1 MIIEYARK
9 KSYIRSVAAI
19 LAIILTVVANVNQ
32 DALRKLFPVTASAEI
47 NNSSYTVVFPLED
60 GSANESINKEATA
73 GIDLMESEESELL
86 FSVVSIEED
95 LDVSA
100 EDYSL
105 YNEEVAETENAEM
118 TKLEI
123 PQVYVVPV
131 AKATKATKNTKA
143 GIKLT
148 EADLDLFERIV
159 YCEAGAEDMV
169 GMILIANVI
178 INRVN
183 SNKYPNNVTDVI
195 LQKGQFSPVG
205 SGWVY
210 RCTPSA
216 QAKLAVQRA
225 LNGEDYS
232 QGAIGF
238 FNRRLAKKSTATW
251 FDSALRFILKH
262 GEVEYF
268 GFK

>member
-1 MIIEYARK
+1 MIIEYTRK

-19 LAIILTVVANVNQ
+19 LAIIITITANVNQ
-32 DALRKLFPVTASAEI
+32 DMIRKLFPVTATAEI
-47 NNSSYTVVFPLED
+47 NDSSYTLVLPLEETKD
-60 GSANESINKEATA
+60 EEKLKDNYLSNN
-73 GIDLMESEESELL
+73 DLMESEESELL
-86 FSVVSIEED
+86 FSVVSLEED
-95 LDVSA
+95 LDASA
-100 EDYSL
+100 ENFNF
-105 YNEEVAETENAEM
+105 YNEETAVNDSMEI
-118 TKLEI
+118 TKLDI
-123 PQVYVVPV
+123 PQVYTAVSKT
-131 AKATKATKNTKA
+131 ARYTKNTKM

-216 QAKLAVQRA
+216 QAKEAVQRA

-251 FDSALRFILKH
+251 FDRALRFILKH